1 MISIEASI
9 PTNPAVPSESAEVPA
24 NLAEAYRDY
33 AQTVARW
40 AWNLG
45 GPDIEVED
53 AVQEIF
59 LVVSRRLADFR
70 GEALFSTWLYS
81 ITRKVVANHR
91 QRHRWRFWLGSRKA
105 EDLALLPSASI
116 DPLARL
122 EQAQARALFYR
133 ILDTLPERYRS
144 VLVLFELE
152 DMSTK
157 EIAALSGARVGT
169 VKVRLHRA
177 RKLFFERYQRLVEE
191 GSP

>member
-1 MISIEASI
+1 MTSISI
-9 PTNPAVPSESAEVPA
+9 PTSPAVPLASAAVPA

-40 AWNLG
+40 AWNFG

-70 GEALFSTWLYS
+70 GDALFSTWLYS

-105 EDLALLPSASI
+105 EDLALLPSTAI

-122 EQAQARALFYR
+122 EQVQARALFYQ

-152 DMSTK
+152 EMSTK
-157 EIAALSGARVGT
+157 DIATLNGVSVGT
-169 VKVRLHRA
+169 VKVRLHRS
-177 RKLFFERYQRLVEE
+177 RKLFFERYQRLVKEH
-191 GSP
+191 SP